1 MSLTQD
7 EALNYVKDEADYLMQ
22 LEKKFTSDD
31 PLILGAGPLRFVRT
45 LISSDGREQFLLD
58 VHRGSLGLKKY
69 TFQERARAIIPLVR
83 VDVGETLRHTSPD
96 GALIEGSHIHI
107 YREGYDVKF
116 ASPLA
121 GFPFRAPDDMIMT
134 FEDFAGF
141 CNITMIPPIIGR
153 LI

>member
-7 EALNYVKDEADYLMQ
+7 EADYLMR
-22 LEKKFTSDD
+22 LEKKFTSDI
-31 PLILGAGPLRFVRT
+31 PLVLGAGPLGFTRT
-45 LISSDGREQFLLD
+45 LISSDGREQFGLG
-58 VHRGSLGLKKY
+58 VYRGSLSLKY

-83 VDVGETLRHTSPD
+83 VDVGETLRHTNPD
-96 GALIEGSHIHI
+96 STLIEGSHIHI

-121 GFPFRAPDDMIMT
+121 RFPFRAPDDMMIT
-134 FEDFAGF
+134 FEDFARF
-141 CNITMIPPIIGR
+141 CNITMIPPITGR

>member
-7 EALNYVKDEADYLMQ
+7 EADYLMR
-22 LEKKFTSDD
+22 LEKKFTSNA
-31 PLILGAGPLRFVRT
+31 PLILGAGPLKFVRT

-69 TFQERARAIIPLVR
+69 TFQERARVIIPLVR
-83 VDVGETLRHTSPD
+83 VDVGETLRHTNPD
-96 GALIEGSHIHI
+96 GTLIEGSHIHI

-116 ASPLA
+116 ARPLA
-121 GFPFRAPDDMIMT
+121 GLSFRAPDDMIIT
-134 FEDFAGF
+134 FEDFARF
-141 CNITMIPPIIGR
+141 CNITMIPPITGR